1 MMMMIITIT
10 TTMMQKNVW
19 NVTDP
24 AYSTAAMFPRCLS
37 LPPPPQLHQCSSSKI
52 PQKPLKNPSKP
63 VTMFTVG
70 QAARSQLVTTS
81 LRRGPATTT
90 ATQSARAGQKCARA
104 LMVSPSWLVHC
115 ALLWFGLVWF
125 GLAKNAHAPRSP
137 PPANSTLRPPLVWF
151 LLIRRRIHKRW
162 STRGFLSK
170 RAS

>member
-1 MMMMIITIT
+1 MIMVVVMIIMIMMMVMVMMMMITIT

-37 LPPPPQLHQCSSSKI
+37 LPPPPRLHQCSSSKI
-52 PQKPLKNPSKP
+52 PQKSLKNPSKP

-104 LMVSPSWLVHC
+104 LMVSPSCLVHC
-115 ALLWFGLVWF
+115 ALLWLG
-125 GLAKNAHAPRSP
+125 
-137 PPANSTLRPPLVWF
+137 LVWF

>member
-1 MMMMIITIT
+1 MIMVVVMIIMIMMMMMMMIITIT

-52 PQKPLKNPSKP
+52 PQKSLKNPSKP

-104 LMVSPSWLVHC
+104 LVASSCLVHC

-125 GLAKNAHAPRSP
+125 GLARALVSSP
-137 PPANSTLRPPLVWF
+137 A
-151 LLIRRRIHKRW
+151 
-162 STRGFLSK
+162 
-170 RAS
+170 